1 MSIATLDNVVLEK
14 TKELCQ
20 TILDQPATAS
30 IVQRMEAFMADENA
44 RALYA
49 AVVAKGQELQ
59 DKQSR
64 SLTLEPAEIADFER
78 EREALLSTPAARD
91 YLNAQEEM
99 QSLRQSITQHVT
111 RTFELGRVPTDEDFE
126 AKGCGHGCSC
136 GH

>member
-1 MSIATLDNVVLEK
+1 MSIATVDNVVLEK

-20 TILDQPATAS
+20 TILDHPTTAS

-44 RALYA
+44 RAQYA
-49 AVVAKGQELQ
+49 TVMAKGQELQ
-59 DKQSR
+59 DKQNR

-78 EREALLSTPAARD
+78 ERETLLNNPAARD
-91 YLNAQEEM
+91 FFDAQEEM
-99 QSLRQSITQHVT
+99 QSLRQSITQYVT
-111 RTFELGRVPTDEDFE
+111 RTLELGRVPTEEDFE